1 MAGERATNRR
11 PTQLGG
17 LSVSEILAAYLDFA
31 EMYYSRNG
39 KPTSEYVA
47 VRDAV
52 KPVRALYG
60 RTAVRD
66 FGPLALKAVREK
78 MIQHGLARRHI
89 NQRINRVRRVF
100 KWGVENELV
109 PSSILEGLRAVAPLK
124 RGRTTAKESPPVRP
138 VPIEHVEEVLPH
150 VSRQVAAMIRL
161 QILTGMRSG
170 EVVLMR
176 PCDLDRS
183 EVTWLYRPEFHK
195 TDYLEIERTIFIGP

>member
-1 MAGERATNRR
+1 MVDSAASERLVDPVVYRIQVSWSRRMSNRIPSYR
-11 PTQLGG
+11 HHKSSGQAIVTLSGHDHYLGQYESPVSRSAYERLIAEWLGNGRQIVAPTQLGG

-31 EMYYSRNG
+31 ETYYSRNG

-89 NQRINRVRRVF
+89 NQRISRVRRVF
-100 KWGVENELV
+100 KWG
-109 PSSILEGLRAVAPLK
+109 GK
-124 RGRTTAKESPPVRP
+124 
-138 VPIEHVEEVLPH
+138 
-150 VSRQVAAMIRL
+150 
-161 QILTGMRSG
+161 
-170 EVVLMR
+170 
-176 PCDLDRS
+176 
-183 EVTWLYRPEFHK
+183 
-195 TDYLEIERTIFIGP
+195 